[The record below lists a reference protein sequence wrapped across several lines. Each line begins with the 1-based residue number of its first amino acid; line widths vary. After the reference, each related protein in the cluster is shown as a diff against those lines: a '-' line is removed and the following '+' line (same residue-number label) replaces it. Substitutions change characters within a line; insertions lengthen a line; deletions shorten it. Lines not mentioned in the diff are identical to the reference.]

1 MAKSKGR
8 ERERKQAGKEGKEEK
23 GKKRRELKGRQ
34 GKSHPTLPPFVYL
47 LVFLSLNYKTFGG
60 EQAGETT
67 RKGRRMRGGSEGIRE

>member
-8 ERERKQAGKEGKEEK
+8 EGERKQAGKEGKEEK
-23 GKKRRELKGRQ
+23 GKRRELKGRQ
-34 GKSHPTLPPFVYL
+34 GKSHPTLPPSVYL

-67 RKGRRMRGGSEGIRE
+67 RKGRRMRGGGEGIRE